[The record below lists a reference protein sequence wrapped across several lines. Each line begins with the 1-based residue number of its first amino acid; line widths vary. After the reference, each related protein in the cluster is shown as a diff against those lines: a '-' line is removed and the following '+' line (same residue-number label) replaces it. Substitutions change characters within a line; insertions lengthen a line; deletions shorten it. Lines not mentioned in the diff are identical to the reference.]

1 MPENALD
8 LALDAPVAATD
19 GPLGRLAHVILNPE
33 SGAATHLVVR
43 EDALPNALRL
53 VPKKYIG
60 RADAHGVSLTIPR
73 KRAGELK
80 EYIQADYYPPSFFL
94 GLAKAEETNLPFAPS
109 GWTFEHPATPEGS
122 VALAGHEPVL
132 ATDGK
137 VGRVDGVLADPHTGR
152 VTHLLL
158 RRGHLWGAREVQ
170 VPAGLVSRYE
180 AGQVILSADKATVGA
195 LPDVHEG

>member
-8 LALDAPVAATD
+8 LALNAPVAATD
-19 GPLGRLAHVILNPE
+19 GPLGRVAHVIINPE
-33 SGAATHLVVR
+33 SGTATHLVVR
-43 EDALPNALRL
+43 EDALPNTLRL
-53 VPKKYIG
+53 VPKKYCG
-60 RADAHGVSLTIPR
+60 QAGPGAVTLTISR

-94 GLAKAEETNLPFAPS
+94 GLAKAEETRLPIAPS

-132 ATDGK
+132 ATDGRA
-137 VGRVDGVLADPHTGR
+137 GRVDGVLADPHTGR

-158 RRGHLWGAREVQ
+158 RQGHLWGAREVQ

-180 AGQVILSADKATVGA
+180 DGQVVLSVDKAALGA
-195 LPDVHEG
+195 LPDVHAG